1 MADAIQDPF
10 YKALALEVNQS
21 GWICNAMDQLL
32 GRDTGRLFNDE
43 AAAVAVGAQ
52 SPEQATK
59 TIEDSWSKIGFT
71 KDRDNE
77 DYSQA
82 MEGKRPLRR
91 QPENHHFGS
100 LIMLAVTAGAFLL
113 VTWVATK
120 SLFVF
125 VQESP
130 IP

>member
-1 MADAIQDPF
+1 MCAANKQGLPDAKLGWLFFPEVQGGKG
-10 YKALALEVNQS
+10 KASDIDGAVY
-21 GWICNAMDQLL
+21 GWLVLKDA
-32 GRDTGRLFNDE
+32 
-43 AAAVAVGAQ
+43 
-52 SPEQATK
+52 P
-59 TIEDSWSKIGFT
+59 KIGFT

-100 LIMLAVTAGAFLL
+100 RIMLAITAGAFQL